1 MCLFFNFDYE
11 EIMRQFFS
19 KKIVKNQLNN
29 IFLFKIMKANGFFND
44 YNFFN
49 FTSNKYL
56 NIVEI

>member
-1 MCLFFNFDYE
+1 
-11 EIMRQFFS
+11 MRQFFS